1 MQITL
6 DGITYDVIIERKNN
20 KNTYLRV
27 KEDLNIYV
35 TTSYLTPNFMIEKLI
50 KDNIPFIEKQIDK
63 MGKRIDK
70 KEKNY
75 ILGEEINIEVNKNI
89 KKTSFDG
96 KTLYVKNKS
105 DIEKWYKKA
114 TKKIFE
120 KHLNDVYN
128 RFTVSVPFP
137 KLCIRKMTTRWGVNN
152 SRLKKVTLNSEL
164 IYKDPKYLDY
174 VIVHELA
181 HFIHHNHGK
190 GFWKLVEENE
200 PNYKRLRKELQE
212 WSNQLIMNKLK
223 K

>member
-1 MQITL
+1 MQITI

-50 KDNIPFIEKQIDK
+50 KDNIPFIKKQIDK

-70 KEKNY
+70 KENNY
-75 ILGEEINIEVNKNI
+75 ILGEEINIDINKNN
-89 KKTSFDG
+89 KRTSFDG
-96 KTLYVKNKS
+96 TTLHVKNKS
-105 DIEKWYKKA
+105 DVEKWYKKI
-114 TKKIFE
+114 TKEIFE

-152 SRLKKVTLNSEL
+152 STLKKVTLNSEL

-212 WSNQLIMNKLK
+212 
-223 K
+223 

>member
-1 MQITL
+1 MQITI
-6 DGITYDVIIERKNN
+6 DGITYDVIIEKKHN

-35 TTSYLTPNFMIEKLI
+35 TTSYLMPNYLI
-50 KDNIPFIEKQIDK
+50 KKFVEDNIPFIKKQLDK

-75 ILGEEINIEVNKNI
+75 ILGEEINIVVDKSI

-96 KTLYVKNKS
+96 TNLYVKNKS
-105 DIEKWYKKA
+105 EVEKWYKKA
-114 TKKIFE
+114 TKQIFE
-120 KHLNDVYN
+120 KHLKDVYN
-128 RFTVSVPFP
+128 RFTVDIPFP

-212 WSNQLIMNKLK
+212 
-223 K
+223 

>member
-1 MQITL
+1 MQITI

-35 TTSYLTPNFMIEKLI
+35 TTSYLAPNFMIKKFIE
-50 KDNIPFIEKQIDK
+50 DNIPFIKKQIDK

-212 WSNQLIMNKLK
+212 
-223 K
+223 

>member
-1 MQITL
+1 MKLTL

-27 KEDLNIYV
+27 KEDLNIYI
-35 TTSYLTPNFMIEKLI
+35 TTHYLTPNFMIEKLI
-50 KDNIPFIEKQIDK
+50 NDNIPFIKKQIEK

-75 ILGEEINIEVNKNI
+75 ILGEEINIVVDKSV

-96 KTLYVKNKS
+96 TNLYVKNKS
-105 DIEKWYKKA
+105 EVEKWYKKA
-114 TKKIFE
+114 TKQIFE
-120 KHLNDVYN
+120 KHLKDVYN
-128 RFTVSVPFP
+128 RFTVDVPFP

-200 PNYKRLRKELQE
+200 PSYKRLRKELQE
-212 WSNQLIMNKLK
+212 
-223 K
+223 

>member
-1 MQITL
+1 MQITI
-6 DGITYDVIIERKNN
+6 DGITYDVIIEKKHN

-35 TTSYLTPNFMIEKLI
+35 TTSYLMPNYMIKKFVE
-50 KDNIPFIEKQIDK
+50 DNIPFIKKQLDR

-75 ILGEEINIEVNKNI
+75 VLGEEINIVIDNKT

-96 KTLYVKNKS
+96 TTLYAKNKS
-105 DIEKWYKKA
+105 EVDKWYKKA
-114 TKKIFE
+114 TKQIFE
-120 KHLNDVYN
+120 KHLKDVYD
-128 RFTVSVPFP
+128 RFTVNVPFP

-152 SRLKKVTLNSEL
+152 STLKKVTLNSEL

-212 WSNQLIMNKLK
+212 
-223 K
+223 

>member
-1 MQITL
+1 MQRTL

-35 TTSYLTPNFMIEKLI
+35 TTSYLTPNYLI
-50 KDNIPFIEKQIDK
+50 KKFVEDNIPFIKKQIDK

-75 ILGEEINIEVNKNI
+75 ILGEEINIVVNTNI
-89 KKTSFDG
+89 KRTSFDG
-96 KTLYVKNKS
+96 TTLYVKNKS
-105 DIEKWYKKA
+105 DVEKWYKKA
-114 TKKIFE
+114 TKQIFE
-120 KHLNDVYN
+120 KHLKDVYN
-128 RFTVSVPFP
+128 RFTVDVPFP

-152 SRLKKVTLNSEL
+152 STLKKVTLNSEL

-174 VIVHELA
+174 VIVHELS
-181 HFIHHNHGK
+181 HFIHPNHGK

-212 WSNQLIMNKLK
+212 
-223 K
+223 

>member
-89 KKTSFDG
+89 KRTSFDG

-105 DIEKWYKKA
+105 DIEKWYKKV

-128 RFTVSVPFP
+128 RFTVDIPFP

-212 WSNQLIMNKLK
+212 
-223 K
+223 

>member
-1 MQITL
+1 MQITIG
-6 DGITYDVIIERKNN
+6 GITYDVIIEKKHN

-35 TTSYLTPNFMIEKLI
+35 TTSYLMPNYLI
-50 KDNIPFIEKQIDK
+50 KKFVEDNIPFIKKQLDK

-96 KTLYVKNKS
+96 TTLFVKNKS

-114 TKKIFE
+114 TKQIFE
-120 KHLNDVYN
+120 KHLKDVYN
-128 RFTVSVPFP
+128 RFTVDVPFP
-137 KLCIRKMTTRWGVNN
+137 KLCIRKMSTRWGVNN
-152 SRLKKVTLNSEL
+152 STLKKVTLNSEL

-212 WSNQLIMNKLK
+212 
-223 K
+223 

>member
-35 TTSYLTPNFMIEKLI
+35 TTSYLMPNYLI
-50 KDNIPFIEKQIDK
+50 KKFVEDNIPFIKKQIDK

-75 ILGEEINIEVNKNI
+75 ILGEEINIEVNKDI

-96 KTLYVKNKS
+96 KTLHVKNKS

-114 TKKIFE
+114 TKQIFE

-137 KLCIRKMTTRWGVNN
+137 KLCIRKMTSRWGVNN
-152 SRLKKVTLNSEL
+152 TRLKKVTLNSEL
-164 IYKDPKYLDY
+164 IYKEPKYLDY

-181 HFIHHNHGK
+181 HFIHPNHGK

-200 PNYKRLRKELQE
+200 PNYKKIRKELQE
-212 WSNQLIMNKLK
+212 
-223 K
+223 

>member
-1 MQITL
+1 MQITIG
-6 DGITYDVIIERKNN
+6 GITYDVIIEKKHN

-35 TTSYLTPNFMIEKLI
+35 TTSYLMPNYLI
-50 KDNIPFIEKQIDK
+50 KKFVEDNIPFIKKQLDK

-96 KTLYVKNKS
+96 TTLFVKNKS

-114 TKKIFE
+114 TKQIFE
-120 KHLNDVYN
+120 KHLKDVYN
-128 RFTVSVPFP
+128 RFTVDVPFP
-137 KLCIRKMTTRWGVNN
+137 KLCIRKMSTRWGVNN
-152 SRLKKVTLNSEL
+152 STLKKVTLNSEL

-200 PNYKRLRKELQE
+200 PNYKKLRKELQE
-212 WSNQLIMNKLK
+212 
-223 K
+223 

>member
-1 MQITL
+1 MHLTI

-35 TTSYLTPNFMIEKLI
+35 TTHYLTPNFMIQKLI
-50 KDNIPFIEKQIDK
+50 NDNIPFIKKQIDK

-70 KEKNY
+70 KEKHY
-75 ILGEEINIEVNKNI
+75 LLGEEIDIVIVNTT

-96 KTLYVKNKS
+96 TTLFVKNKS
-105 DIEKWYKKA
+105 DIEKWYKKV
-114 TKKIFE
+114 TKEVFE
-120 KHLNDVYN
+120 KHLEIVYN
-128 RFTVSVPFP
+128 RFTVNVPFP
-137 KLCIRKMTTRWGVNN
+137 KLCIRKMTSRWGVNN
-152 SRLKKVTLNSEL
+152 TRLKKVTLNSEL

-181 HFIHHNHGK
+181 HFIHPNHGK

-200 PNYKRLRKELQE
+200 PNYKKIRKELQE
-212 WSNQLIMNKLK
+212 
-223 K
+223 

>member
-1 MQITL
+1 MQITI

-50 KDNIPFIEKQIDK
+50 KDNIPFIKKQIDK

-96 KTLYVKNKS
+96 KTLFVKNKS

-114 TKKIFE
+114 TKQIFE
-120 KHLNDVYN
+120 KHLKDVYN
-128 RFTVSVPFP
+128 RFTVDVPFP
-137 KLCIRKMTTRWGVNN
+137 KLCIRKMSTRWGVNN
-152 SRLKKVTLNSEL
+152 STLKKVTLNSEL

-212 WSNQLIMNKLK
+212 
-223 K
+223 

>member
-1 MQITL
+1 MKLTL

-35 TTSYLTPNFMIEKLI
+35 TTSYLTPNFMIQKLI
-50 KDNIPFIEKQIDK
+50 DDNIPFIKKQIEK

-75 ILGEEINIEVNKNI
+75 ILGEEINIVVDKSV

-96 KTLYVKNKS
+96 TNLYVKNKS
-105 DIEKWYKKA
+105 EVEKWYKKA
-114 TKKIFE
+114 TKQIFE
-120 KHLNDVYN
+120 KHLKDVYN
-128 RFTVSVPFP
+128 RFTVDIPFP

-212 WSNQLIMNKLK
+212 
-223 K
+223 

>member
-1 MQITL
+1 MQITI
-6 DGITYDVIIERKNN
+6 DGITYDVIIEKKHN

-35 TTSYLTPNFMIEKLI
+35 TTSYLMPNYMIKKFVE
-50 KDNIPFIEKQIDK
+50 DNIPFIKKQLDR

-75 ILGEEINIEVNKNI
+75 VLGEEINIVIDNKT

-96 KTLYVKNKS
+96 TTLYAKNKS
-105 DIEKWYKKA
+105 EVDKWYKKA
-114 TKKIFE
+114 TKQIFE
-120 KHLNDVYN
+120 KHLKDVYD
-128 RFTVSVPFP
+128 RFTVNVPFP

-152 SRLKKVTLNSEL
+152 STLKKVTLNSEL

-190 GFWKLVEENE
+190 AFGN
-200 PNYKRLRKELQE
+200 
-212 WSNQLIMNKLK
+212 
-223 K
+223 

>member
-50 KDNIPFIEKQIDK
+50 KDNIPFIEKQIYK

-212 WSNQLIMNKLK
+212 
-223 K
+223 

>member
-1 MQITL
+1 MK
-6 DGITYDVIIERKNN
+6 EKKN

-50 KDNIPFIEKQIDK
+50 KDNIPFIKKQIDK

-75 ILGEEINIEVNKNI
+75 ILGEEINIEVNKDI

-128 RFTVSVPFP
+128 RFTVSIPFP

-152 SRLKKVTLNSEL
+152 RRLKKVTLNSEL

-212 WSNQLIMNKLK
+212 
-223 K
+223 

>member
-1 MQITL
+1 MKLTL

-50 KDNIPFIEKQIDK
+50 NDNIPFIKKQIDK

-75 ILGEEINIEVNKNI
+75 ILGEEINIVVDKSV

-96 KTLYVKNKS
+96 TNLYVKNKS
-105 DIEKWYKKA
+105 EVEKWYKKA
-114 TKKIFE
+114 TKQIFE
-120 KHLNDVYN
+120 KHLKDVYD
-128 RFTVSVPFP
+128 RFTVNVPFP
-137 KLCIRKMTTRWGVNN
+137 KLCIRKMTTTWGVNN
-152 SRLKKVTLNSEL
+152 TRLKKVTLNSEL

-212 WSNQLIMNKLK
+212 
-223 K
+223 

>member
-75 ILGEEINIEVNKNI
+75 ILGEEINIEVNKDI
-89 KKTSFDG
+89 KRTSFDG

-212 WSNQLIMNKLK
+212 
-223 K
+223 

>member
-27 KEDLNIYV
+27 KEDLNIYI
-35 TTSYLTPNFMIEKLI
+35 TTTYLTPNFMIEKLI
-50 KDNIPFIEKQIDK
+50 KDNIPFIKKQIDK
-63 MGKRIDK
+63 MSKRIDK

-75 ILGEEINIEVNKNI
+75 ILGEEINIVVNNTI

-96 KTLYVKNKS
+96 TTLFVKNKS

-114 TKKIFE
+114 TKQIFE

-128 RFTVSVPFP
+128 RFTVDIPFP

-174 VIVHELA
+174 VIVHELS

-200 PNYKRLRKELQE
+200 PNYKKIRKELQE
-212 WSNQLIMNKLK
+212 
-223 K
+223 

>member
-1 MQITL
+1 MQITI

-35 TTSYLTPNFMIEKLI
+35 TTSYLAPNFMIKKFIE
-50 KDNIPFIEKQIDK
+50 DNIPFIKKQIDK

-75 ILGEEINIEVNKNI
+75 VLGEEINIEVDKSV

-96 KTLYVKNKS
+96 TTLHVKNKS
-105 DIEKWYKKA
+105 DVDKWYKKI
-114 TKKIFE
+114 TKQIFE
-120 KHLNDVYN
+120 KHLENVYN
-128 RFTVSVPFP
+128 RFTVDIPFP

-152 SRLKKVTLNSEL
+152 RRLKKVTLNSEL
-164 IYKDPKYLDY
+164 IYKNPKYLDY

-181 HFIHHNHGK
+181 HFIHPNHGK

-200 PNYKRLRKELQE
+200 PNYKKLRKELQE
-212 WSNQLIMNKLK
+212 
-223 K
+223 